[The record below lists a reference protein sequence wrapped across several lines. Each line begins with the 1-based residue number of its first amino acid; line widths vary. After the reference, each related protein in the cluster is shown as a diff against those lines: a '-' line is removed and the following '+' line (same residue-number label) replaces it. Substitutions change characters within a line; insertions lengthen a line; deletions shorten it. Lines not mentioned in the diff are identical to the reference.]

1 MKQTLRTKPGH
12 YIQLDSYSR
21 APEIP
26 AIVYWGIGISTAL
39 MLVTASIYGIEKYSQ
54 EDTNV
59 CPTAA
64 SAYYGPGC

>member
-12 YIQLDSYSR
+12 YIQLDSYR
-21 APEIP
+21 RELEVP
-26 AIVYWGIGISTAL
+26 AIVYWGIGISTVL
-39 MLVTASIYGIEKYSQ
+39 MLVTASIYGIEKYQ
-54 EDTNV
+54 QQDTNV